1 MIDRDNVLLFFFVVM
16 LFFVCYSLL
25 VLKNVLSKYMVLIWV
40 WLQLYE
46 ECCDYAWITI
56 EIERVSRCEN

>member
-40 WLQLYE
+40 WLQLY
-46 ECCDYAWITI
+46 
-56 EIERVSRCEN
+56 

>member
-25 VLKNVLSKYMVLIWV
+25 FVGAEKCIVEVYGIDLSMIAVI
-40 WLQLYE
+40 
-46 ECCDYAWITI
+46 
-56 EIERVSRCEN
+56 